1 MAPLAEYRRTGVG
14 KTFKDQT
21 SRNDVP
27 SVRRGQ
33 MSGQLSAL
41 SSAASKKAS
50 RDEQTFL
57 QNTRLG
63 LNQGKMSEA
72 GYYSTLA
79 NYYEQ
84 KLSVESDPLEQIK
97 IQNKIFGYME
107 SAQNAAERGARKAE
121 SAASKS
127 ANAEYRE
134 LKNALFDVKA
144 EIFVKKLSG
153 GQYDTPTQFL
163 DDLNKLYET
172 EHALYDAV
180 ANDDRFSDATRESA
194 AVRVKDIERDN
205 NSLSGDGDYVGLAYQ
220 NQQKDSLVFVQKEG
234 GKFPGQIDVD
244 FRPELK
250 DATESGDWIKG
261 EDNIWRQS
269 KPLGRKD
276 PDTGEIVINDPV
288 SGREER
294 IAPDDPKWTNLQ
306 GPNGT
311 IKRSVTIYNPFN
323 PAEKRVFMQ
332 DGEGWV
338 GMGDIEGVKVDR
350 PSFNPQIDVYKD
362 RQPFQ
367 ENRTSLA
374 TTPFIAGGSMF
385 GAESIDSKTGQ
396 PVFGEGQRPK
406 TPMELSQE
414 GPDLVDAQF
423 KKPTYE
429 RKKRLD
435 GGFDYMKDGK
445 KTSID
450 DYVKGMGISKD
461 EAMKGGEDLRKSPVS
476 LIQNAQKAATGGFQ
490 SFKSFFKN
498 IYG

>member
-1 MAPLAEYRRTGVG
+1 MALAQYQRTNAG

-21 SRNDVP
+21 NRNDVP

-33 MSGQLSAL
+33 MTGEINAL
-41 SSAASKKAS
+41 ASAASKKGS

-57 QNTRLG
+57 ANSRLG
-63 LNQGKMSEA
+63 LNQGKISEA

-84 KLSVESDPLEQIK
+84 KLSTESDPLEQIK

-107 SAQNAAERGARKAE
+107 SAQNAAERGASKAE

-153 GQYDTPTQFL
+153 GQYDSPTQFL

-172 EHALYDAV
+172 EHSLYDAV

-194 AVRVKDIERDN
+194 GVRVKDIERDHS
-205 NSLSGDGDYVGLAYQ
+205 SLSGSGDYVGLQYQ
-220 NQQKDSLVFVQKEG
+220 NEQKDSLVFVQKEG
-234 GKFPGQIDVD
+234 GKFPGQIDID

-250 DATESGDWIKG
+250 DTMESGDWVKG
-261 EDNIWRQS
+261 QDNIWRQS
-269 KPLGRKD
+269 KPMGRKD
-276 PDTGEIVINDPV
+276 ADTGELIINDPV

-294 IAPDDPKWTNLQ
+294 IAPDDPRWTSLQ

-323 PAEKRVFMQ
+323 PTEKRVFMKEG
-332 DGEGWV
+332 DGWV
-338 GMGDIEGVKVDR
+338 GMGDIEGVKVST

-362 RQPFQ
+362 RQPYQ
-367 ENRTSLA
+367 ENRTNLA
-374 TTPFIAGGSMF
+374 TTPFLAGGSMF
-385 GAESIDSKTGQ
+385 GADSIDTKTGQ
-396 PVFGEGQRPK
+396 PVFGDGQQPK
-406 TPMELSQE
+406 SPMELSQE

-423 KKPTYE
+423 KKSTFE

-435 GGFDYMKDGK
+435 GGFDFTKDGQK
-445 KTSID
+445 STID
-450 DYVKGMGISKD
+450 EYMQGMGVSKED
-461 EAMKGGEDLRKSPVS
+461 AMKGGEDLKSKPVS
-476 LIQNAQKAATGGFQ
+476 LIKNAQKAASGGF
-490 SFKSFFKN
+490 SNFKSFFKN